1 MFRWAII
8 AMITA
13 LIISLLGFYDLAG
26 ISQKFGIF
34 FLILAAISAAF
45 SFIFRDQV

>member
-26 ISQKFGIF
+26 ISKNSGII
-34 FLILAAISAAF
+34 FLVLATISAF
-45 SFIFRDQV
+45 FGFIFRENV